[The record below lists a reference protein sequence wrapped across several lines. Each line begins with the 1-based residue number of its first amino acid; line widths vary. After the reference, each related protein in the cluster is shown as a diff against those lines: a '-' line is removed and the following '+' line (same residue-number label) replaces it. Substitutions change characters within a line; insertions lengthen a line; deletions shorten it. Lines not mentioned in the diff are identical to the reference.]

1 MNIASGV
8 SPFWFGVIEDRM
20 DPLELGRCRVRV
32 LGYHPDELK
41 KFPTEKLPWATCV
54 QSSTSAALSGKGST
68 PVGMVEGSWVVGFF
82 VDGSNAQIP
91 VIIGSINGLNETL
104 VDGEN
109 TGEGFRDTRTA
120 DELKLFPVDIFTKQE
135 YPDGKDKH
143 GDAHGAQ
150 LQNQTTSEAY
160 PREKYSPE
168 SSGRERG
175 TPDINILSIQD
186 KTRLEKTIVN
196 TKRKP
201 LTQQGLRDIGVDVAS
216 CKHPIF
222 GSGVIG
228 KSGVNR
234 GTNKGL
240 GIGLNLQQS
249 TSVSSKRN
257 KSKQFVDKP
266 TNNNAIRIDSS
277 KTMK

>member
-1 MNIASGV
+1 MSTVTGIS
-8 SPFWFGVIEDRM
+8 SFWFGVVEDRM

-32 LGYHPDELK
+32 LGFHPEEQN
-41 KFPTEKLPWATCV
+41 KFPTERLPWATCI
-54 QSSTSAALSGKGST
+54 QPSTSAAISGKGSS
-68 PVGMVEGSWVVGFF
+68 PVGLVEGSWVVGFF
-82 VDGSNAQIP
+82 VDGSAAQIP
-91 VIIGSINGLNETL
+91 VIIGSIYGLNETL
-104 VDGEN
+104 GDGEN
-109 TGEGFRDTRTA
+109 IGDGFRDTRTET
-120 DELKLFPVDIFTKQE
+120 ELKLFPVDEFKKQQ
-135 YPDGKDKH
+135 YPDGKSKH

-150 LQNQTTSEAY
+150 LQNEPTSKSY

-186 KTRLEKTIVN
+186 TVRLEETIVDL
-196 TKRKP
+196 KRKSI
-201 LTQQGLRDIGVDVAS
+201 TQQGLRD
-216 CKHPIF
+216 
-222 GSGVIG
+222 SGVLVADCKNPSFKCG
-228 KSGVNR
+228 VVGLSGVNR

-240 GIGLNLQQS
+240 GIGINVQDS
-249 TSVSSKRN
+249 TSVSSRSN